1 MSRADQFD
9 DELNTAYLRQ
19 FEIIYAKE
27 SLIHKANTHGLDLE
41 TLSSQAYAVD
51 IAALESLYQH
61 IEEVEK
67 NPHLEACMI
76 LVATWSSHCELD
88 EFTNRINIGIEDWVS
103 AASKGTRIMTLLQL
117 FKCVLLA
124 PESLNALAINDAWGH
139 FLIDLLSE
147 TIITNQSQQI
157 HYLLD
162 HDTITN
168 LPNTNL
174 LIKDINEKTAD
185 SVKQPLSLLTIRFL
199 IERGTVVTS
208 PILPASLNTSIAALL
223 ETCFTLPHTLYQC
236 SNLLFSVV
244 IEKSFNDTQ
253 LSMQIAKIQHRF
265 DQIINIDQQ
274 SFLVSP
280 VIGVVKELTLADS
293 ANWYYNQAR
302 TALSNALMYKKL
314 YVVYTQS
321 ISDDVE
327 KQKKLELDVTGAF
340 NNEELELYL
349 QPIVGLPNRHC
360 VGAEVLLR
368 WPNAATKGIY
378 PNVVVEIINKV
389 GLGKLFTRWLIQSVC
404 RLASEL
410 KAEHGLKIYLT
421 LNLRA
426 EDLYD
431 AELPHLIQQSAQF
444 WKIEPSDIILEITE
458 NGILEE
464 NETTLNTIKLI
475 TESGFKLALDDFGT
489 GYSSMAR
496 LRTLPISL
504 IKIDQSFVRNIAL
517 SKEDFEIVQS
527 MSSLANSLKKE
538 VLVEGVETEAG
549 LALINQIGIGKAQG
563 YLFSKPMPFDDFV
576 VWAKKNAAS

>member
-19 FEIIYAKE
+19 FEIIYDKE
-27 SLIHKANTHGLDLE
+27 SLIHKANTYGLDLE
-41 TLSSQAYAVD
+41 KLSSQAYAVD
-51 IAALESLYQH
+51 IAALEALYQH
-61 IEEVEK
+61 IDEVEK
-67 NPHLEACMI
+67 NPHLETCMI
-76 LVATWSSHCELD
+76 LVANWPSHCELD
-88 EFTNRINIGIEDWVS
+88 ELTNRINIGIEDWVN
-103 AASKGTRIMTLLQL
+103 AVSKGTRIMTLLQL
-117 FKCVLLA
+117 FKCILLA
-124 PESLNALAINDAWGH
+124 PENPSTLALNVAWGH

-174 LIKDINEKTAD
+174 LIKHINEKTAD
-185 SVKQPLSLLTIRFL
+185 SVKQHLSLLTIRFL

-280 VIGVVKELTLADS
+280 VIGVVKEMTPTHTALQH
-293 ANWYYNQAR
+293 YNHAR
-302 TALSNALMYKKL
+302 TALSNALMYKKQ
-314 YVVYTQS
+314 YVVYTQA

-327 KQKKLELDVTGAF
+327 KQKQLELDVTGAF

-368 WPNAATKGIY
+368 WPNAATRGIY

-404 RLASEL
+404 RLAREL
-410 KAEHGLKIYLT
+410 KAQHGLHIYLT

-464 NETTLNTIKLI
+464 NETTLNTIKVI

-504 IKIDQSFVRNIAL
+504 IKIDQSFVRNIEL

-527 MSSLANSLKKE
+527 MSSLASSLKKE

>member
-1 MSRADQFD
+1 MSQADNFEE
-9 DELNTAYLRQ
+9 ELHTPYLRQ
-19 FEIIYAKE
+19 FEIIYDSGTLIEKAK
-27 SLIHKANTHGLDLE
+27 THDLVLDAIVE
-41 TLSSQAYAVD
+41 QAFAVD
-51 IAALESLYQH
+51 LTSLESLYNH
-61 IEEVEK
+61 LNDAEK
-67 NPHLEACMI
+67 NSFLEALMVA
-76 LVATWSSHCELD
+76 VATWPSHSNMED
-88 EFTNRINIGIEDWVS
+88 FTQRINDCIEHWVT
-103 AASKGTRIMTLLQL
+103 AASNGTRIMTLLSL
-117 FKCVLLA
+117 LKCILVA
-124 PESLNALAINDAWGH
+124 AESPQTATLNNAWAH
-139 FLIDLLSE
+139 FLMDLLSE
-147 TIITNQSQQI
+147 TIFTHQTQQI

-162 HDTITN
+162 HDAITN

-174 LIKDINEKTAD
+174 LIKDVNEKTAE
-185 SVKQPLSLLTIRFL
+185 STNTPLSLFTIRFL
-199 IERGTVVTS
+199 IERGTIATS
-208 PILPASLNTSIAALL
+208 PILPASLNSSIAMLL
-223 ETCFTLPHTLYQC
+223 ETCFTVPHTLYQC

-244 IEKSFNDTQ
+244 IEKTFNNTQ

-280 VIGVVKELTLADS
+280 VIGVVAEINQPSS
-293 ANWYYNQAR
+293 AHLYYNQAR
-302 TALSNALMYKKL
+302 TALSNALMHKKH
-314 YVVYTQS
+314 YVVYTKS

-327 KQKKLELDVTGAF
+327 KQKKLELDVTSAF

-349 QPIVGLPNRHC
+349 QPIVGLPKRQC

-410 KAEHGLKIYLT
+410 KTNHGLNIYLT

-444 WKIEPSDIILEITE
+444 WKINPTDIILEITE

-464 NETTLNTIKLI
+464 NETTLNTIRII
-475 TESGFKLALDDFGT
+475 TENGFKLALDDFGT

-549 LALINQIGIGKAQG
+549 LVLINQIGIGKAQG
-563 YLFSKPMPFDDFV
+563 YLFSKPMPFDAFV
-576 VWAKKNAAS
+576 DWAKKNAGN

>member
-1 MSRADQFD
+1 MSQADHFD
-9 DELNTAYLRQ
+9 DELNTPYLRQ
-19 FEIIYAKE
+19 FEIVYDTE
-27 SLIHKANTHGLDLE
+27 SLLQKANSHGLNQNILSEAQFAVDLGTLEALYQQTDEIEQNRHLE
-41 TLSSQAYAVD
+41 TL
-51 IAALESLYQH
+51 
-61 IEEVEK
+61 
-67 NPHLEACMI
+67 MI
-76 LVATWSSHCELD
+76 TVATWPSQCDLA
-88 EFTNRINIGIEDWVS
+88 EFTNRTNICIEDWVS
-103 AASKGTRIMTLLQL
+103 AASAGTRIMTLLQL
-117 FKCVLLA
+117 LKCIIIA
-124 PESLNALAINDAWGH
+124 PESADSATINIAWGD

-162 HDTITN
+162 HDTVTN

-174 LIKDINEKTAD
+174 LIKDLNEKT
-185 SVKQPLSLLTIRFL
+185 KPGYTQHFSLLTIRFL
-199 IERGTVVTS
+199 IERGTVTTS
-208 PILPASLNTSIAALL
+208 PILPASLNSSIAALL
-223 ETCFTLPHTLYQC
+223 DTCFTLPHTLYQC
-236 SNLLFSVV
+236 SNLLFSVL
-244 IEKSFNDTQ
+244 IEKSLNDTQ
-253 LSMQIAKIQHRF
+253 LSMKIAKIQHRF

-280 VIGVVKELTLADS
+280 VIGVVRQTSVAQS
-293 ANWYYNQAR
+293 AHLYYNQAR
-302 TALSNALMYKKL
+302 IALSNALMYKKH
-314 YVVYTQS
+314 YVVYTKS
-321 ISDDVE
+321 ISEDVE

-349 QPIVGLPNRHC
+349 QPIVGLPHRRC

-368 WPNAATKGIY
+368 WPNAATRGIY

-410 KAEHGLKIYLT
+410 KINHGLQIYLT

-444 WKIEPSDIILEITE
+444 WKIQPTDIILEITE

-475 TESGFKLALDDFGT
+475 TENGFKLALDDFGT

-504 IKIDQSFVRNIAL
+504 IKIDQSFVRHIEE

-576 VWAKKNAAS
+576 AWAKKNAAN